1 MSQSSLRLAA
11 IAVALLAPAAL
22 TAAAAEP
29 GCVAETYTTVCHNS
43 DRELRIIRDTV
54 SPSGHYGVAWEVPD
68 DGSAEDWEQNGK
80 KDGSKL
86 AGAYDGTRKGG
97 DRVRNFVLRLPDGK
111 PIRRLG
117 GDHMGDHPFYNHRE
131 LDVTW
136 SPDERFVAIL
146 NQSKWT
152 TDVSEVYVVSGAI
165 ATKAASLVPICISAT
180 KTEVAKRRRKGEDR
194 YVALVA
200 VSSIGNDGTLLAKC
214 LMNQIKKDSFDM
226 GIQVKIAP
234 TGNGA
239 QLIRTKLCA
248 DDETAGICA
257 NRSEREAIE

>member
-1 MSQSSLRLAA
+1 MSQSSLRDAA
-11 IAVALLAPAAL
+11 IAMGLLAPVAL
-22 TAAAAEP
+22 TAAAAAP
-29 GCVAETYTTVCHNS
+29 ACVAETYTTVCRNG
-43 DRELRIIRDTV
+43 DRELRVIRDAV

-68 DGSAEDWEQNGK
+68 DASAEEWEQNGE

-86 AGAYDGTRKGG
+86 AGTFDGSRKGG
-97 DRVRNFVLRLPDGK
+97 DRVRNFLLHLPDGK

-117 GDHMGDHPFYNHRE
+117 GDHMGDHPSYNHRE

-152 TDVSEVYVVSGAI
+152 TDVSEVYVVSGDV
-165 ATKAASLVPICISAT
+165 ATKAASLVPICMSAS
-180 KTEVAKRRRKGEDR
+180 KAEVAKRRRKGEEG

-214 LMNQIKKDSFDM
+214 LMNQIKKDNFDM

-234 TGNGA
+234 TGNGTR
-239 QLIRTKLCA
+239 LIRAKLCA
-248 DDETAGICA
+248 DDENVGICA
-257 NRSEREAIE
+257 NREERE

>member
-1 MSQSSLRLAA
+1 
-11 IAVALLAPAAL
+11 
-22 TAAAAEP
+22 
-29 GCVAETYTTVCHNS
+29 
-43 DRELRIIRDTV
+43 
-54 SPSGHYGVAWEVPD
+54 
-68 DGSAEDWEQNGK
+68 
-80 KDGSKL
+80 
-86 AGAYDGTRKGG
+86 
-97 DRVRNFVLRLPDGK
+97 VLRLPDGK

-152 TDVSEVYVVSGAI
+152 TDVSDVYVVSGAI

-180 KTEVAKRRRKGEDR
+180 KAEVAKRRRRGEDG

-214 LMNQIKKDSFDM
+214 LMNQIKKDNFDM

>member
-11 IAVALLAPAAL
+11 IAVTLLAPV
-22 TAAAAEP
+22 AAAAEP
-29 GCVAETYTTVCHNS
+29 GCVAETYTTVCRNGE
-43 DRELRIIRDTV
+43 RELRIIRDTV

-68 DGSAEDWEQNGK
+68 DGSAEEWEKNGE

-86 AGAYDGTRKGG
+86 AGAYDGVRKG
-97 DRVRNFVLRLPDGK
+97 DRVKNFLLHLPDGK

-152 TDVSEVYVVSGAI
+152 TDVSEVYAVSSGV
-165 ATKAASLVPICISAT
+165 ATKAASLMPICMSAT
-180 KTEVAKRRRKGEDR
+180 KAEVAKRRRKREDH
-194 YVALVA
+194 YVALAA
-200 VSSIGNDGTLLAKC
+200 VSSISNDGTLLAKC
-214 LMNQIKKDSFDM
+214 LISQKKDM

-234 TGNGA
+234 TGSGT

-248 DDETAGICA
+248 DDENAGICA
-257 NRSEREAIE
+257 GPRERE